1 MSNVAHPRGP
11 KQPAPRSSQRRQV
24 TLPGAAKQKQKET
37 KQGGV
42 RGGLLLLG
50 LLLVVASAGAFW
62 YILRDLDVRE
72 EYLVTAR
79 TLERW
84 DIAGVGDFTVVE
96 ANLGDAA
103 GVPPEFLDVFVGKW
117 ATGRIP
123 AGTIVTPGMFQAP
136 PLSNED
142 EAGKV
147 LIEVSLPAGE
157 APGGTLNTGDKIALF
172 GAEFSSV
179 EGLEG
184 VEPSVGL
191 IGVLELKM
199 VQGDKLTY
207 VVTPSE
213 AAAIQDIVDRYQAA
227 SNRRIWKLGFDLS
240 TQELIDL
247 YGPPNAAPA
256 IDEAFADLSP
266 VLEDGGVP

>member
-11 KQPAPRSSQRRQV
+11 KQTAPRSTQRRQV
-24 TLPGAAKQKQKET
+24 TLPGAAKQKQKQ
-37 KQGGV
+37 KQQGGV

-72 EYLVTAR
+72 EYLVTSR

-96 ANLGDAA
+96 ANLGDAV
-103 GVPPEFLDVFVGKW
+103 GVPPQFLDVFLGKW

-123 AGTIVTPGMFQAP
+123 AGTIVARGMFQAP

-157 APGGTLNTGDKIALF
+157 APGGTLKTGDKIALF
-172 GAEFSSV
+172 GAEFSGV
-179 EGLEG
+179 EAE
-184 VEPSVGL
+184 EPSVGL

-207 VVTPSE
+207 VVIPSE

-227 SNRRIWKLGFDLS
+227 SNRRIWKLGFELS

-247 YGPPNAAPA
+247 YGQRTSAPT
-256 IDEAFADLSP
+256 IDEASADRSP
-266 VLEDGGVP
+266 VLQDGGAP

>member
-24 TLPGAAKQKQKET
+24 TLPGAAKQKQK
-37 KQGGV
+37 KQQQQGGV

-62 YILRDLDVRE
+62 YTLRELAVRE
-72 EYLVTAR
+72 EYLVTSR

-96 ANLGDAA
+96 ANLGDAQ
-103 GVPPEFLDVFVGKW
+103 GVPPQFLDVFLGKW

-123 AGTIVTPGMFQAP
+123 AGTIVAPGMFQQP

-157 APGGTLNTGDKIALF
+157 APGGTLKTGDKIALF
-172 GAEFSSV
+172 GAEFSGV
-179 EGLEG
+179 EAA
-184 VEPSVGL
+184 EPSVGL

-207 VVTPSE
+207 IVTPSD
-213 AAAIQDIVDRYQAA
+213 AIAIQDIVDRYQAA
-227 SNRRIWKLGFDLS
+227 SNRRMWKLGFELS
-240 TQELIDL
+240 TQELINL
-247 YGPPNAAPA
+247 YGPPSAAPA
-256 IDEAFADLSP
+256 IDDAFADLSP
-266 VLEDGGVP
+266 VLDDGGAP

>member
-11 KQPAPRSSQRRQV
+11 KQPAPRGSQRRQV
-24 TLPGAAKQKQKET
+24 TLPGASKQKQ
-37 KQGGV
+37 QGGV

-50 LLLVVASAGAFW
+50 LLLVVVSAGAFW
-62 YILRDLDVRE
+62 YILRGLDVRE

-84 DIAGVGDFTVVE
+84 DVASVGDFTVVE
-96 ANLGDAA
+96 ANLGDAG
-103 GVPPEFLDVFVGKW
+103 GVPPQFVDVLVGKW

-123 AGTIVTPGMFQAP
+123 SGTIVTPGMFQGP

-142 EAGKV
+142 EADKV
-147 LIEVSLPAGE
+147 LIEVSLPASE
-157 APGGTLNTGDKIALF
+157 APGGTLKRGDKIALF
-172 GAEFSSV
+172 GAESSGV
-179 EGLEG
+179 EVE
-184 VEPSVGL
+184 EPSVGL
-191 IGVLELKM
+191 IGVLELKS

-207 VVTPSE
+207 LVTPSE
-213 AAAIQDIVDRYQAA
+213 AIDIQDIVDRYQSA

-247 YGPPNAAPA
+247 YGSPNASPA

-266 VLEDGGVP
+266 DIEDGGAP